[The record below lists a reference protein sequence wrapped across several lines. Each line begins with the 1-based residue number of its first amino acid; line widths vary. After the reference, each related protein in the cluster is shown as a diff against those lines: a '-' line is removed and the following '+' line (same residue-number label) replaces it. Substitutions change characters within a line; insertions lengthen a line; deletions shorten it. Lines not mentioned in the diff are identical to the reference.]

1 MKIRYEDN
9 EDSLK
14 FHVKDIG
21 NLTAKFLTESHFEYL
36 INNVDKHSNLALHLQ
51 IASGLLYFEVART
64 SICP

>member
-9 EDSLK
+9 EDSLM

-21 NLTAKFLTESHFEYL
+21 NLTANSLKESHFEYL
-36 INNVDKHSNLALHLQ
+36 INYVDKHSKLALHLQ
-51 IASGLLYFEVART
+51 IAFGLLYFEVART